1 MSVSN
6 GMIDFRVD
14 EVDLARIQAKLL
26 YFENQAPSVLKR
38 AVNAAARDAKTALAT
53 KAKETYA
60 VKAPKFKKAIAQ
72 KNATASNLVATLKIT
87 GKSTALSDFKYR
99 RHSGGSSAKGK
110 LYNDTSLKD
119 LSLGD
124 RLKAFVV
131 KFKSGHVA
139 IVRRDP
145 PNQYTRGFAERRS
158 KGGDTTKLKEFYSP
172 SIPRMIGNQM
182 KVYGIVKPEI
192 QAKLRRHINNEI
204 NKILGGER

>member
-1 MSVSN
+1 MSSINSGV
-6 GMIDFRVD
+6 IVFRVN

-26 YFENQAPSVLKR
+26 YFENSTPSVLKR
-38 AVNAAARDAKTALAT
+38 AVNATARDTKLALAT
-53 KAKETYA
+53 KARETYA
-60 VKAPKFKKAIAQ
+60 VKTPRFKKAINQ
-72 KNATASNLVATLKIT
+72 KNATASNLVAMLKIT

-99 RHSGGSSAKGK
+99 RHGGGNGAKGK

-119 LSLGD
+119 LSLGA

-145 PNQYTRGFAERRS
+145 PNRYTRGLAERKA

-172 SIPRMIGNQM
+172 SIPKMVGNQM

-192 QAKLRRHINNEI
+192 QKKLRQHINNEI
-204 NKILGGER
+204 NKILRGR